1 MNERRHIDA
10 RYAIAWSFCFSVGV
24 LSTHGWRGLGAFA
37 LMLAG
42 ACIASRAPAR
52 RLFAS
57 SVPVLILALFVVGAH
72 ASTDPLEGARYAAK
86 AYLLALGAIALVLAC
101 PPDSIAAAMERFAA
115 PLRRFRLPVDDFCM
129 MTSIA
134 LGAIPDL
141 HIQLARLV
149 AAQASRGAAFDAGPP
164 HARVLAWGRAFVA
177 LVVVASAEGLSR
189 TGLVAGDA
197 AQGLVF
203 PGLFSVGVILL
214 STRFSHL
221 HLQEEA
227 VLVGDPNVVA
237 VDRLIIAG
245 RDFGPVYCYAMGAVL
260 LLNVL
265 FLAATHRRLA
275 LVVFDPDYART
286 LGVPVRGLRGA
297 AMALVALTL
306 TASFYT
312 AGAVLVIAFVVVP
325 AATAALVADSFPR
338 LVQGSAAIA
347 ALVAVP
353 AFFATYWTGRPTSS
367 WTALAYGLVFLAVH
381 AAVRLSR
388 RRRRS
393 RSLTES
399 APAPPGTSE

>member
-86 AYLLALGAIALVLAC
+86 AYLLALCAIALVLAC

-115 PLRRFRLPVDDFCM
+115 PLRRLRLPVDDFCM

-177 LVVVASAEGLSR
+177 LVVVAFRRAATLADAMEARCFGAGVRSSIRLRRSDPAAVALA
-189 TGLVAGDA
+189 VAG
-197 AQGLVF
+197 
-203 PGLFSVGVILL
+203 
-214 STRFSHL
+214 
-221 HLQEEA
+221 
-227 VLVGDPNVVA
+227 
-237 VDRLIIAG
+237 
-245 RDFGPVYCYAMGAVL
+245 
-260 LLNVL
+260 
-265 FLAATHRRLA
+265 
-275 LVVFDPDYART
+275 
-286 LGVPVRGLRGA
+286 GA
-297 AMALVALTL
+297 AM
-306 TASFYT
+306 
-312 AGAVLVIAFVVVP
+312 
-325 AATAALVADSFPR
+325 
-338 LVQGSAAIA
+338 
-347 ALVAVP
+347 
-353 AFFATYWTGRPTSS
+353 
-367 WTALAYGLVFLAVH
+367 LACGIFL
-381 AAVRLSR
+381 
-388 RRRRS
+388 
-393 RSLTES
+393 
-399 APAPPGTSE
+399 